1 MTTAAR
7 READTLPAEQ
17 GASAPELTPPAASFR
32 GTTTVSERAVRRIAE
47 RATAEALPG
56 RTAKATATVRGGRA
70 EVSLGVTLPYPAP
83 LAEGA
88 RDVQRHVVD
97 RTRELTG
104 LDVPTAHVDVTALA
118 APKYSRT
125 PMSPMED
132 TNSRAAARRWWS
144 GRRTPLTVLTLLA
157 TVACGALAFDLI
169 QVHTAHRS
177 AAAWR
182 MSAVHWLAD
191 HGPGD
196 PVVVIAGALMGLIGI
211 WMVVLALTPGLRHRS
226 TVVTA
231 AERVDA
237 AVDRSAVES
246 LVRDAVGDVPGI
258 ASVRVR
264 ARRRR
269 VTVRTRL
276 AFGDRAIA
284 HAAVTAAARAAVTSC
299 RLRREPRLRVTVTP
313 DPVWQPPAQPPT
325 PRVAKEVDQ

>member
-7 READTLPAEQ
+7 REPGPLPA
-17 GASAPELTPPAASFR
+17 GGSTHAPESTPPAASFR
-32 GTTTVSERAVRRIAE
+32 GTTTVSGRAVRRIAE

-56 RTAKATATVRGGRA
+56 RTARASASVRGGRA

-88 RDVQRHVVD
+88 RNVQRHVVD

-118 APKYSRT
+118 APAYSRA
-125 PMSPMED
+125 PVSPTED
-132 TNSRAAARRWWS
+132 TTSPTAPRRWWS
-144 GRRTPLTVLTLLA
+144 GRRTPVTLLTLLA
-157 TVACGALAFDLI
+157 AVACGALAFDLI
-169 QVHTAHRS
+169 QVHTAHRP

-196 PVVVIAGALMGLIGI
+196 PVVVIAGAGVALTGI

-226 TVVTA
+226 TVRTA
-231 AERVDA
+231 AERLDA

-269 VTVRTRL
+269 ITVRTRL
-276 AFGDRAIA
+276 AFGDRTIA
-284 HAAVTAAARAAVTSC
+284 QAAATAAARAAVTSC
-299 RLRREPRLRVTVTP
+299 RLRRAPRLRVTVTP
-313 DPVWQPPAQPPT
+313 DPVWQPPAPPPT
-325 PRVAKEVDQ
+325 PRAAKEVDQ